1 LGLQVI
7 WDTGGLEQAIYL
19 YTLVGTA
26 LVLAAGFSS
35 LIAFRFGAPLLLLFL
50 AIGLVTGTDGLGI
63 EFDNAPLAYFVG
75 SIALAIILF
84 ESGFGTPINALK
96 QAALPALMLATIG
109 VVLTVGIF
117 GTAAHFLTG
126 LSWTESFLL
135 GAIVGSTDAAA
146 VFFLLRVGD
155 IAIRDRVRSTL
166 EIESGS
172 NDPIAI
178 FLTISLVELIA
189 LDHTESVGLVA
200 LDIAAGFL
208 MQMGIGA
215 VFGLVG
221 GWIIVRLVERLEL
234 DRGLLPIFVIALSLL
249 VFGLAGASHGSGFLA
264 VYVAGI
270 YAGNQSIRSQATLKR
285 FQDGLSWLAQIIMF
299 LVLGLFATPSQFGV
313 ILIPAV
319 LLAVFL
325 IFIARPVAVTLTL
338 LPFRFPRAETA
349 FLSWVGLRGAVS
361 ILLALTPILGGL
373 ENGRVLFNIAFIVVL
388 VSLLVQGWTVLPL
401 AKRLGLIVPQRTG
414 PLDKVELE
422 LPGAAHHELLA
433 YRIVEG
439 SPVARSGRIPRWA
452 RPSLVVRD
460 GRSMAF
466 QYAGRLKADDHV
478 YIFVPDKYPR
488 LLDRLF
494 ASRATVDPDDADFFG
509 AFSVDPLRPASD
521 LTSAYDVVLSEHD
534 QRLSI
539 AELMVGHLG
548 GRAEY
553 ADRVTIGEVEL
564 IVRDVDDEG
573 HITEVGL
580 SFEPQAQRPRIPV
593 FMSPGE
599 LKDYVLYWIA
609 RLRAPK

>member
-1 LGLQVI
+1 
-7 WDTGGLEQAIYL
+7 LEQGIYL

-26 LVLAAGFSS
+26 LVLTAGFSS

-50 AIGLVTGTDGLGI
+50 LIGLATGVDGLGI
-63 EFDNAPLAYFVG
+63 EFDNAGLSYFVG
-75 SIALAIILF
+75 SIALAVILF
-84 ESGFGTPINALK
+84 ESGFGTPLQALR
-96 QAALPALMLATIG
+96 QAALPALSLATIG
-109 VVLTVGIF
+109 VVLTVAFF
-117 GTAAHFLTG
+117 GAATHYLTG

-146 VFFLLRVGD
+146 VFFLLRVGNT
-155 IAIRDRVRSTL
+155 AIRDRVRSTL

-178 FLTISLVELIA
+178 FMTLSLVGVAAMGDAENLSETAVQIA
-189 LDHTESVGLVA
+189 T
-200 LDIAAGFL
+200 GFL
-208 MQMGIGA
+208 REMGIGA
-215 VFGLVG
+215 AVGLFG
-221 GWIIVRLVERLEL
+221 GWVIVRLVERLEL

-249 VFGLAGASHGSGFLA
+249 VFGLAGAAHGSGFLA

-270 YAGNQSIRSQATLKR
+270 YAGNRNIRSYASLKR
-285 FQDGLSWLAQIIMF
+285 FQDGMSWLAQIIMF
-299 LVLGLFATPSQFGV
+299 LVLGLYATPSQFGV
-313 ILIPAV
+313 ILVPAV
-319 LLAVFL
+319 LLALFL
-325 IFIARPVAVTLTL
+325 IFVARPAAVTLTL

-361 ILLALTPILGGL
+361 ILLALTPILAGL
-373 ENGRVLFNIAFIVVL
+373 PNSREIFNIAFIIVL

-401 AKRLGLIVPQRTG
+401 ARRLGLVVPQRTG

-439 SPVARSGRIPRWA
+439 SPVARTGRIPRWA

-466 QYAGRLKADDHV
+466 QYAGRLKAEDHV

-494 ASRATVDPDDADFFG
+494 ASRATVAADDADFFG
-509 AFSVDPLRPASD
+509 AFAVDPLRPASD
-521 LTSAYDVVLSEHD
+521 LTLAYGVLLNETD
-534 QRLSI
+534 RRRSI
-539 AELMVGHLG
+539 AELMIERLG

-564 IVRDVDDEG
+564 IVRDVGDEG
-573 HITEVGL
+573 GITEIGL
-580 SFEPQAQRPRIPV
+580 SFEPQTQARIPV

-599 LKDYVLYWIA
+599 LKDYVLSWIA
-609 RLRAPK
+609 KLRAPK

>member
-1 LGLQVI
+1 M
-7 WDTGGLEQAIYL
+7 EQGIYL

-26 LVLAAGFSS
+26 LVLTAGFSS

-50 AIGLVTGTDGLGI
+50 GIGLATGVDGLGI
-63 EFDNAPLAYFVG
+63 EFDNAPMAYFIG
-75 SIALAIILF
+75 SIALAVILF
-84 ESGFGTPINALK
+84 DSGFGTPVSALR
-96 QAALPALMLATIG
+96 QAALPAISLATAG
-109 VVLTVGIF
+109 VILTVGIF
-117 GTAAHFLTG
+117 GVAAHSLTS

-155 IAIRDRVRSTL
+155 IAIRDRLRSTL

-178 FLTISLVELIA
+178 FLTISLVEVLALGRHEAVSALSLEIA
-189 LDHTESVGLVA
+189 F
-200 LDIAAGFL
+200 GFL
-208 MQMGIGA
+208 REMGIGA
-215 VFGLVG
+215 IVGIFG
-221 GWIIVRLVERLEL
+221 GWVIVRLVERLEL

-270 YAGNQSIRSQATLKR
+270 YAGNQNIRSQATLKR
-285 FQDGLSWLAQIIMF
+285 FQDGMSWLSQIIMF

-313 ILIPAV
+313 ILVPAV
-319 LLAVFL
+319 ALALFL
-325 IFIARPVAVTLTL
+325 IFIARPVAVTLSL

-373 ENGRVLFNIAFIVVL
+373 ENGRMLFNIAFIVVL

-401 AKRLGLIVPQRTG
+401 AKRLGLVVPQRTG

-466 QYAGRLKADDHV
+466 QYAGRLKAEDHV

-509 AFSVDPLRPASD
+509 TFSLDPIRPSTD
-521 LTSAYDVVLSEHD
+521 LTSAYGVALSEKD

-539 AELMVGHLG
+539 AELMLEHLG

-564 IVRDVDDEG
+564 IVRDVDDDG
-573 HITEVGL
+573 QITEVGL
-580 SFEPQAQRPRIPV
+580 SFEPQAHVPSIPV

-599 LKDYVLYWIA
+599 LKDYVLNWIA
-609 RLRAPK
+609 RLRARK

>member
-1 LGLQVI
+1 M
-7 WDTGGLEQAIYL
+7 EQGIYL
-19 YTLVGTA
+19 FTLVGTA
-26 LVLAAGFSS
+26 MVLTAGFSS
-35 LIAFRFGAPLLLLFL
+35 LIAFRYGAPLLLLFL
-50 AIGLVTGTDGLGI
+50 GIGLAAGTDGLGI
-63 EFDNAPLAYFVG
+63 EFDDAPLAYLVG
-75 SIALAIILF
+75 SVCLAIILF
-84 ESGFGTPINALK
+84 ESGFGTPLNALK
-96 QAALPALMLATIG
+96 QAAAPALALATAG
-109 VVLTVGIF
+109 VVLTVAIF
-117 GTAAHFLTG
+117 GAAAHFLTG
-126 LSWTESFLL
+126 LGWTESFLL

-146 VFFLLRVGD
+146 VFFLLRVGNVS
-155 IAIRDRVRSTL
+155 IRDRVRSTL

-178 FLTISLVELIA
+178 FLTISLVQVIA
-189 LDHTESVGLVA
+189 LGGQENAGSLGLSIA
-200 LDIAAGFL
+200 LGFL
-208 MQMGIGA
+208 REMGIGA
-215 VFGLVG
+215 VVGLGG
-221 GWIIVRLVERLEL
+221 GWLIVRLVERLEL

-270 YAGNQSIRSQATLKR
+270 YAGNQNIRSQAMLKR
-285 FQDGLSWLAQIIMF
+285 FQDGMSWLAQIIMF

-313 ILIPAV
+313 ILVPAV
-319 LLAVFL
+319 ILALFL
-325 IFIARPVAVTLTL
+325 IFIARPAAVTLTL
-338 LPFRFPRAETA
+338 LPFKFPRAETA

-361 ILLALTPILGGL
+361 VLLALTPILGGL
-373 ENGRVLFNIAFIVVL
+373 PNSRELFNIAFIVVL

-401 AKRLGLIVPQRTG
+401 AKRLGLIVPSRTG

-466 QYAGRLKADDHV
+466 QYAGRLKAEDHV

-494 ASRATVDPDDADFFG
+494 ASRAAVDPDDADFFG
-509 AFSVDPLRPASD
+509 AFSVDPVRPATD
-521 LTSAYDVVLSEHD
+521 LAQAYGVDLNEAD
-534 QRLSI
+534 QRKSI
-539 AELMVGHLG
+539 AVLMVERLG

-573 HITEVGL
+573 AITEVGL
-580 SFEPQAQRPRIPV
+580 SFEPQSTPPRIPV

-599 LKDYVLYWIA
+599 LKDYVSNWIA
-609 RLRAPK
+609 KLRAPK

>member
-1 LGLQVI
+1 M
-7 WDTGGLEQAIYL
+7 EQGIYL

-26 LVLAAGFSS
+26 LVLTAGFSS
-35 LIAFRFGAPLLLLFL
+35 LIAFRFGAPLLLMFL
-50 AIGLVTGTDGLGI
+50 AIGLATGVDGLGI
-63 EFDNAPLAYFVG
+63 EFDNAPMAYFIG
-75 SIALAIILF
+75 SIALAVILF
-84 ESGFGTPINALK
+84 DSGFGTPISALR
-96 QAALPALMLATIG
+96 QAALPAISLATAG
-109 VVLTVGIF
+109 VILTVAIF
-117 GTAAHFLTG
+117 GIATHFLTA

-155 IAIRDRVRSTL
+155 IAIRDRLRSTL

-178 FLTISLVELIA
+178 FLTISLVEVLA
-189 LDHTESVGLVA
+189 LGKHDAVGALSV
-200 LDIAAGFL
+200 DIAIGFL
-208 MQMGIGA
+208 REMGIGA
-215 VFGLVG
+215 IVGIFG
-221 GWIIVRLVERLEL
+221 GWVIVRLVERLEL

-270 YAGNQSIRSQATLKR
+270 YAGNQNIRSQATLKR
-285 FQDGLSWLAQIIMF
+285 FQDGMSWLSQIIMF

-313 ILIPAV
+313 ILVPAV
-319 LLAVFL
+319 VLALFL

-373 ENGRVLFNIAFIVVL
+373 ENGRMLFNIAFIVVL

-401 AKRLGLIVPQRTG
+401 AKRLGLVVPQRTG

-466 QYAGRLKADDHV
+466 QYAGRLKAEDHV

-494 ASRATVDPDDADFFG
+494 ASRASVDPDDADFFG
-509 AFSVDPLRPASD
+509 TFSLDPIRPSSD
-521 LTSAYDVVLSEHD
+521 LTSAYGVALSEQD

-539 AELMVGHLG
+539 AELMVEHLG

-564 IVRDVDDEG
+564 IVRDVDDDG
-573 HITEVGL
+573 QITEVGL
-580 SFEPQAQRPRIPV
+580 SFEPQAHVPSIPV

-599 LKDYVLYWIA
+599 LKDYVLSWIA
-609 RLRAPK
+609 RLRAQK

>member
-1 LGLQVI
+1 
-7 WDTGGLEQAIYL
+7 LEQGIYL

-26 LVLAAGFSS
+26 LVLTAGFSS

-50 AIGLVTGTDGLGI
+50 LIGLATGVDGLGI
-63 EFDNAPLAYFVG
+63 EFDNAGLSYFVG
-75 SIALAIILF
+75 SIALAVILF
-84 ESGFGTPINALK
+84 ESGFGTPLQALR
-96 QAALPALMLATIG
+96 QAALPALSLATIG
-109 VVLTVGIF
+109 VVLTVAIF
-117 GTAAHFLTG
+117 GAATHYLTG

-146 VFFLLRVGD
+146 VFFLLRVGNT
-155 IAIRDRVRSTL
+155 AIRDRLRSTL

-178 FLTISLVELIA
+178 FMTLSLV
-189 LDHTESVGLVA
+189 GVA
-200 LDIAAGFL
+200 AMGEGDNLGETVVRIAAGFL
-208 MQMGIGA
+208 REMGIGA
-215 VFGLVG
+215 AVGLFG
-221 GWIIVRLVERLEL
+221 GWVIVRLVERLEL

-249 VFGLAGASHGSGFLA
+249 VFGLAGAAHGSGFLA

-270 YAGNQSIRSQATLKR
+270 YAGNRNIRSYASLKR
-285 FQDGLSWLAQIIMF
+285 FQDGMSWLAQIIMF
-299 LVLGLFATPSQFGV
+299 LVLGLYATPSQFGV
-313 ILIPAV
+313 ILVPSI
-319 LLAVFL
+319 LLALFL
-325 IFIARPVAVTLTL
+325 IFVARPAAVTLTL

-361 ILLALTPILGGL
+361 ILLALTPILAGL
-373 ENGRVLFNIAFIVVL
+373 PNSREIFNIAFIIVL

-401 AKRLGLIVPQRTG
+401 ARRLGLVVPRRTG

-439 SPVARSGRIPRWA
+439 SPVARTGRIPRWA

-466 QYAGRLKADDHV
+466 QYAGRLKAEDHV

-494 ASRATVDPDDADFFG
+494 ASRATVAADDADFFG
-509 AFSVDPLRPASD
+509 AFAVDPLRPASD
-521 LTSAYDVVLSEHD
+521 LTLAYGVLLSESD
-534 QRLSI
+534 QRRSI
-539 AELMVGHLG
+539 AELMIERLG

-564 IVRDVDDEG
+564 IVRDVGDEG
-573 HITEVGL
+573 GITEIGL
-580 SFEPQAQRPRIPV
+580 SFEPQTQARIPV

-599 LKDYVLYWIA
+599 LKDYALSWIA
-609 RLRAPK
+609 KLRAPK

>member
-1 LGLQVI
+1 
-7 WDTGGLEQAIYL
+7 LEQGIYL

-26 LVLAAGFSS
+26 LVLTAGFSS

-50 AIGLVTGTDGLGI
+50 LIGLATGVDGLGI
-63 EFDNAPLAYFVG
+63 EFDNAGLSYFVG
-75 SIALAIILF
+75 SIALAVILF
-84 ESGFGTPINALK
+84 ESGFGTPLQALR
-96 QAALPALMLATIG
+96 QAALPALSLATIG
-109 VVLTVGIF
+109 VVLTVAIF
-117 GTAAHFLTG
+117 GAATHYLTG

-146 VFFLLRVGD
+146 VFFLLRVGNT
-155 IAIRDRVRSTL
+155 AIRDRLRSTL

-178 FLTISLVELIA
+178 FMTLSLVGVAAMGEEDNLAETA
-189 LDHTESVGLVA
+189 LR
-200 LDIAAGFL
+200 IAAGFL
-208 MQMGIGA
+208 REMGIGA
-215 VFGLVG
+215 AVGLFG
-221 GWIIVRLVERLEL
+221 GWVIVRLVERLEL

-249 VFGLAGASHGSGFLA
+249 VFGLAGAAHGSGFLA

-270 YAGNQSIRSQATLKR
+270 YAGNRNIRSYASLKR
-285 FQDGLSWLAQIIMF
+285 FQDGMSWLAQIIMF
-299 LVLGLFATPSQFGV
+299 LVLGLYATPSQFGV
-313 ILIPAV
+313 ILVPSI
-319 LLAVFL
+319 LLALFL
-325 IFIARPVAVTLTL
+325 IFVARPAAVTLTL

-361 ILLALTPILGGL
+361 ILLALTPILAGL
-373 ENGRVLFNIAFIVVL
+373 PNSREIFNIAFIIVL

-401 AKRLGLIVPQRTG
+401 ARRLGLVVPQRTG

-439 SPVARSGRIPRWA
+439 SPVARTGRIPRWA

-466 QYAGRLKADDHV
+466 QYAGRLKAEDHV

-494 ASRATVDPDDADFFG
+494 ASRATVAADDADFFG
-509 AFSVDPLRPASD
+509 AFAVDPLRPASD
-521 LTSAYDVVLSEHD
+521 LTLAYGVLLSESD
-534 QRLSI
+534 QRRSI
-539 AELMVGHLG
+539 AELMIERLG

-564 IVRDVDDEG
+564 IVRDVGDEG
-573 HITEVGL
+573 GITEIGL
-580 SFEPQAQRPRIPV
+580 SFEPQTQARIPV

-599 LKDYVLYWIA
+599 LKDYALSWIA
-609 RLRAPK
+609 KLRAPK

>member
-1 LGLQVI
+1 MI
-7 WDTGGLEQAIYL
+7 WDGGVLEQGIYL

-26 LVLAAGFSS
+26 LVLTAGFSS
-35 LIAFRFGAPLLLLFL
+35 LIAFRFCAPLLLMFL
-50 AIGLVTGTDGLGI
+50 AIGLVTGVDGLGI
-63 EFDNAPLAYFVG
+63 EFDNAAAAYFIG

-84 ESGFGTPINALK
+84 ESGFGTPINALR
-96 QAALPALMLATIG
+96 QAALPALSLATIG
-109 VVLTVGIF
+109 VILTVGIF
-117 GTAAHFLTG
+117 GAAAHFLTG
-126 LSWTESFLL
+126 LNWTQSFLL

-178 FLTISLVELIA
+178 FLTISLVEIIA
-189 LDHTESVGLVA
+189 LGQIDTPGVLAFNIA
-200 LDIAAGFL
+200 LGFL
-208 MQMGIGA
+208 MEMGIGG
-215 VFGLVG
+215 VIGLAG
-221 GWIIVRLVERLEL
+221 GWIIVRLVEKLEL
-234 DRGLLPIFVIALSLL
+234 DRGLLPIFVIALAML
-249 VFGLAGASHGSGFLA
+249 VFGIAGASHGSGFLA
-264 VYVAGI
+264 VYIAGI
-270 YAGNQSIRSQATLKR
+270 YAGNQNIRSHATLKR
-285 FQDGLSWLAQIIMF
+285 FQDGMSWLAQIIMF

-313 ILIPAV
+313 ILVPAV
-319 LLAVFL
+319 ILALFL
-325 IFIARPVAVTLTL
+325 IFIARPTAVTLAL
-338 LPFRFPRAETA
+338 LPFGFPRAETA

-373 ENGRVLFNIAFIVVL
+373 PNSREIFNIAFIIVL
-388 VSLLVQGWTVLPL
+388 VSLLLQGWTVLPL

-460 GRSMAF
+460 GKSMAF

-509 AFSVDPLRPASD
+509 AFAVDPVRPATD
-521 LTSAYDVVLSEHD
+521 LSMAYGITLSESE
-534 QRLSI
+534 QLRTI
-539 AELMVGHLG
+539 ADLMIERLG

-564 IVRDVDDEG
+564 IVRDVDDDG

-580 SFEPQAQRPRIPV
+580 SFEPQAHVPRIPV

-599 LKDYVLYWIA
+599 FKDYVTAWIA
-609 RLRAPK
+609 KLRTPK